1 MATRKYPLNLA
12 QKRASE
18 ILASNDI
25 HQMSLAQIAEHVG
38 VSHRTLYRWKQD
50 KDFVNYQNN
59 ISEQLME
66 DFLTEA
72 YTTLKGLVRSG
83 RSDNSRLKALEL
95 VLKNR
100 GKLTD
105 VHHIEAKVDDARSN
119 EAIEDEIAQLR
130 KELGIDADR
139 EGTA

>member
-1 MATRKYPLNLA
+1 M
-12 QKRASE
+12 
-18 ILASNDI
+18 
-25 HQMSLAQIAEHVG
+25 
-38 VSHRTLYRWKQD
+38 
-50 KDFVNYQNN
+50 
-59 ISEQLME
+59 
-66 DFLTEA
+66 
-72 YTTLKGLVRSG
+72 RSG

-100 GKLTD
+100 GKLTE
-105 VHHIEAKVDDARSN
+105 VHHIEAKVDDGRSN